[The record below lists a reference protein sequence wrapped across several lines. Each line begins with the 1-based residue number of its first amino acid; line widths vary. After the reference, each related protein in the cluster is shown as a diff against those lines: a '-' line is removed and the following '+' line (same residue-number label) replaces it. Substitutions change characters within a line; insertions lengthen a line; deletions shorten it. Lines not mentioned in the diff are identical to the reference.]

1 MVREPPAWARALD
14 ARLTL
19 GVALV
24 LLCVALGGPPP
35 WAPLAVALGGG
46 GLGLAWGRASAR
58 VTRGF
63 GAALMAGSL
72 AAALHVALGSREG
85 AEAGLALGLRMAAGV
100 AVFGL
105 FSHLTPPWAFARA
118 LRGLGAPEVF
128 TELLALSVRYARVFE
143 GAARTAR
150 EAQLV
155 RGGYSGT
162 RRALGSMGAL
172 AGLTLVRAFDQA
184 YATAEARAARGVGGR
199 S

>member
-1 MVREPPAWARALD
+1 MVREPPAWARVLD
-14 ARLTL
+14 ARITL
-19 GVALV
+19 GVSLG
-24 LLCVALGGPPP
+24 LLAVGLGGPLP
-35 WAPLAVALGGG
+35 WAPLAVALGVGV
-46 GLGLAWGRASAR
+46 LGLAWGRAPTR
-58 VTRGF
+58 VARGF
-63 GAALMAGSL
+63 GAALLAGL
-72 AAALHVALGSREG
+72 LTAALHVALGTRAG
-85 AEAGLALGLRMAAGV
+85 AQAGLVLGARMAAGV

-105 FSHLTPPWAFARA
+105 FSHLTPPWAFAGA
-118 LRGLGAPEVF
+118 LRKLGAPDVF
-128 TELLALSVRYARVFE
+128 TELLTLSARYARVFE

-184 YATAEARAARGVGGR
+184 SATAEARAARGVGSR